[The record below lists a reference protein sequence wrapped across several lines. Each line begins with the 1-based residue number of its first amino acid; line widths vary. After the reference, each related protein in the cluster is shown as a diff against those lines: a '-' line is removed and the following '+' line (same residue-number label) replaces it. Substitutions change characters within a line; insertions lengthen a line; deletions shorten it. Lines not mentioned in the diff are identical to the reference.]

1 MGFIMNE
8 QSRIPNPET
17 VKRLLASLR
26 QTRLEMQQFNLELA
40 KINNDLE
47 QHERQQRR
55 QRVRQ

>member
-1 MGFIMNE
+1 MNE

-47 QHERQQRR
+47 QHDRQQRR